1 MDMELI
7 TGGCHYNFNCMKF
20 KKDCHPC
27 PATRLFLKNQAKK
40 IFFLK
45 KKFSFEKLNF
55 ISPNKKIFSDVY
67 KSSIFNKSKHNNYM
81 IYLGLDLKKYKP
93 SKKGTKK
100 LAFVLGQVLI
110 QGKEIF
116 F

>member
-1 MDMELI
+1 
-7 TGGCHYNFNCMKF
+7 MKNLFF
-20 KKDCHPC
+20 KK
-27 PATRLFLKNQAKK
+27 KN
-40 IFFLK
+40 
-45 KKFSFEKLNF
+45 FSFEKLNF

-93 SKKGTKK
+93 SKKKVLKK

-110 QGKEIF
+110 QEKEIF

>member
-40 IFFLK
+40 KSFF
-45 KKFSFEKLNF
+45 
-55 ISPNKKIFSDVY
+55 
-67 KSSIFNKSKHNNYM
+67 
-81 IYLGLDLKKYKP
+81 
-93 SKKGTKK
+93 
-100 LAFVLGQVLI
+100 
-110 QGKEIF
+110 
-116 F
+116 